1 MTVDGN
7 FERYDLLFIELE
19 QARLEM
25 LKADAAVTL
34 AKREFHEKGVVLSAA
49 TLHALYVEQE
59 RAGIRVQELK
69 IQAMRAKQEAK
80 RLKTGVF
87 MARLIEKVQA
97 AGLANLVEE
106 ARSESL
112 QALADAGLRSAYTS

>member
-19 QARLEM
+19 KARLEM

-34 AKREFHEKGVVLSAA
+34 AKREFHESGVVLSAA
-49 TLHALYVEQE
+49 ALNALYVEQE
-59 RAGIRVQELK
+59 RAGIKVQELK
-69 IQAMRAKQEAK
+69 IQAMQAKQEAK
-80 RLKTGVF
+80 RLKTGDF
-87 MARLIEKVQA
+87 MSRLIDKVEA
-97 AGLANLVEE
+97 AGFANLVAE
-106 ARSESL
+106 ARAESL

>member
-1 MTVDGN
+1 MTVDAN
-7 FERYDLLFIELE
+7 FERYESLFIELE
-19 QARLEM
+19 EARLER

-34 AKREFHEKGVVLSAA
+34 AKREFHQNGVALSASA
-49 TLHALYVEQE
+49 MNALYVEQE
-59 RAGIRVQELK
+59 RAGIKVQELK
-69 IQAMRAKQEAK
+69 IKAMQAKQEAK
-80 RLKTGVF
+80 RVKTGVF
-87 MARLIEKVQA
+87 MSCLIEKVEA